1 MPRRRNNAVATD
13 ALAALGVTL
22 RVVRDSSDMFPP
34 LKSAATAVLI
44 VVEMSQRIKSNRKS
58 CEQLATRAAELVND
72 IFRQTV
78 DYGGD
83 LPDEVKGSIEVIEQI
98 CRDILQ
104 FMNELLGQSLLRS
117 FSRQDSNKS
126 RIEEL
131 QRSLDEALQG
141 FSINLQMSV
150 LRMHM
155 KISEVSEK
163 RHDEVLVV
171 SRMSESERVLL
182 TKIEIT
188 TQRFFFL
195 QINYGFSRDVIFL

>member
-1 MPRRRNNAVATD
+1 
-13 ALAALGVTL
+13 L

-44 VVEMSQRIKSNRKS
+44 VLEISQRIKANRKS
-58 CEQLATRAAELVND
+58 CEQLATRTAQLVND
-72 IFRQTV
+72 IFRQAA

-83 LPDEVKGSIEVIEQI
+83 LPDEVKGSIEVIEQD
-98 CRDILQ
+98 CRDVLE
-104 FMNELLGQSLLRS
+104 FMNELQGQSLLRS

-126 RIEEL
+126 RIEEF
-131 QRSLDEALQG
+131 QRLLDEHLQG

-163 RHDEVLVV
+163 RHDEALVV
-171 SRMSESERVLL
+171 SRMSESERVQLL

-188 TQRFFFL
+188 TRAHSAFFF
-195 QINYGFSRDVIFL
+195 